1 MSLIVHRL
9 RFLMRWVF
17 VYNIRLIWMN
27 AMLPK
32 KIGPAQA
39 MDAAADEHRREAHA
53 MLAKASDEAN
63 KACADCGTCCA
74 EDVDR
79 FTAFDYLVRR
89 NTTSPA
95 PSWDGRIYS
104 VKWMIINAVLHG
116 VQRLLR
122 RPKPE
127 VSCRHHTAT
136 GCALPREDRPMIC
149 VSWYCAKGALGM
161 SRHTIEASDEP
172 LRLIESLHREAL
184 VFAGTRRH
192 ALDVDEIAA
201 VADMVDAEDGEL
213 AGK

>member
-1 MSLIVHRL
+1 MSLIFHRL
-9 RFLMRWVF
+9 RFLMRWVL

-32 KIGPAQA
+32 KLGPAQA
-39 MDAAADEHRREAHA
+39 MDAAADERRREAHA

-63 KACADCGTCCA
+63 KACANCGTCCA

-89 NTTSPA
+89 NTESPA
-95 PSWDGRIYS
+95 PSWDGKIYS

-116 VQRLLR
+116 VQRLLK
-122 RPKPE
+122 RPAPE

-149 VSWYCAKGALGM
+149 VSWYCAKAALAM
-161 SRHTIEASDEP
+161 SPQTIKGSQEP
-172 LRLIESLHREAL
+172 LVLIESLHREAL
-184 VFAGTRRH
+184 RFAGTRRN

-201 VADMVDAEDGEL
+201 LADIVDAEEQKVTDR
-213 AGK
+213 